1 MRIKNL
7 FVSVGL
13 VSGLVASQSLWAVPA
28 QVPIFLTSGAE
39 SLNMLNLSNDHQ
51 LFYKAY
57 DDWSDIDGDGDVDT
71 TYKHDIDYYGYFDSY
86 KCYAYDTSDDRFE
99 PASITMDKTCSGQW
113 SGNFMNWATMS
124 RIDTV
129 RKILYGGKR
138 STDTSSVTV
147 LERAYLP
154 TDAHSFAKY
163 FNDALSSVSMEDVT
177 PFGSSVSEITICNTT
192 HEGSGL
198 SQDANGPPLMRV
210 AEGNFA
216 LWAAN
221 ERWQCHWGGTTE
233 RGAGA
238 SNDND
243 PAKTLLLAA
252 SSNPVKST
260 DGLGEDDYQVKIQAC
275 VTNLIGKEN
284 CKLYGTSRKP
294 IGLLQEYGD
303 SGDTHFGLMTGS
315 YRKNKSGGTLRKN
328 IGTIADEI
336 NLSDGTFKTPPS
348 TGSIIGTLNALRVSN
363 YSHSDGTYK
372 SLGGFSNC
380 TFNLGG
386 FVDGQCS
393 NWGNPQSEIFLE
405 TLRYFAGES
414 PNFAADDSAYLCG
427 TGSECANDVRS
438 DVASDVDVSWSDPLS
453 TNNYCAPIKV
463 IQFNAS
469 VTSFDGDNL
478 GGTSDLYD
486 FGGSVDTWTNKVGAG
501 EGVSGGSY
509 FVGNATAT
517 TGQDGLC
524 TAKALSNLAD
534 ASGLCPEAP
543 RLGGSYD
550 IAGLAHYAKTRS
562 IRNDLDDESGADAVI
577 NVETFGVTLS
587 PAVPKIDV
595 PVPGSN
601 NVVTIL
607 PACRNDSQPSYADNP
622 SGGGNCAI
630 VDFKVIEKH
639 TETSAGSG
647 VFTGRFYVNWEDSE
661 QGGDYDQDM
670 YGVIEYEITSS
681 NITVTTDVF
690 AQSTPFRLGFG
701 YVISGTTQDGFH
713 VHSGINGFAG
723 FTDPTG
729 VPYCGDG
736 TVGSCTTGASQT
748 TVTYNLGSGSGTLLR
763 DPLYYAAK
771 WGGFEEEEDDSK
783 RPPLTADPN
792 GKPDQDYE
800 WKSSTTGLPKNY
812 FFSRNPGQLS
822 SQLATVF
829 QTIAT
834 VSSSASVVANSVS
847 LETSTRIYQARF
859 DGADWSG
866 KLLSFPVTIATG
878 ALEIAE
884 WDAGAV
890 IAGQDYDSGRVFVTW
905 NPVAAT
911 GVAFRWNDNN
921 TPGDLTD
928 DIFPDT
934 GLTTAQRTALNLD
947 PVSGTDDGLGSERLD
962 FLRGDTS
969 NELANGGT
977 FRNRSTPLGDVVH
990 STPTVVAAP
999 NFNYSDATYGYFKF
1013 QYGDSE
1019 CFLPG
1024 GVTRITNWT
1033 AGSGGVSGT
1042 AGGREPMVYF
1052 GGNDGALHGVSAC
1065 TGAERLAFV
1074 PNTVYLNLSRLTSL
1088 DYSHQYYV
1096 DGPSTVVD
1104 AYFTSDTA
1112 WHSVLVGTL
1121 RGGGKSVFAL
1131 DVTDPDDFTESNA
1144 GSIVLWEIDPTTDID
1159 ATPAG
1164 PDYPEL
1170 GFTFSQPAVINAEGH
1185 GWVAVFGNG
1194 YHGASG
1200 KAVLYLAD
1208 IEDGSLVASI
1218 DLSSVDATA
1227 HGAGNCGTLPC
1238 PNGLSTVSP
1247 IDIDGDGDVD
1257 LIYAGDLN
1265 GNIWRFAATPGSG
1278 FAAATTTLLYSARTV
1293 TDDAQPITSRMA
1305 VGRHPTSAV
1314 GRIVYFG
1321 TGKYYE
1327 AADQNP
1333 ANAVQYNTIYGI
1345 WDRDIGTNYYTVSA
1359 SNKVASVTTRDSNL
1373 LQQQTIDT
1381 QTVGT
1386 EFFQRDDD
1394 GNILL
1399 DLNGDPIKQTFD
1411 IRVVSNTPMAWV
1423 TPSGTCGPYVAGT
1436 SGSCGWYLDL
1446 TDTGEKMVATPILRG
1461 GRLIFVTTIP
1471 SLVACAAGGSGW
1483 LMEIDPN
1490 TGGRIDLP
1498 LFDLN
1503 GDGVFDYQD
1512 NLATTSGGNTVYT
1525 PISGKKSKVGILQPP
1540 AILAGVG
1547 GSGDGSY
1554 GGAEGKYSSGTQDAQ
1569 IDVTIENPGIL
1580 AAGRKSWAR
1589 IK

>member
-1 MRIKNL
+1 MKMNQKLLTVFGATFLALGGRVI
-7 FVSVGL
+7 
-13 VSGLVASQSLWAVPA
+13 AEPA
-28 QVPIFLTSGAE
+28 QVPIFLTSGVE
-39 SLNMLNLSNDHQ
+39 SLVMLNLSNDHQ

-57 DDWSDIDGDGDVDT
+57 DDWSDIDGDGEVDT

-86 KCYAYDTSDDRFE
+86 KCYTYDTSDERFE
-99 PASITMDKTCSGQW
+99 PASITTDKTCSGQW

-198 SQDANGPPLMRV
+198 SQDTNDPPLIRV

-221 ERWQCHWGGTTE
+221 ERWQCHWRGTSE
-233 RGAGA
+233 RGANTGN
-238 SNDND
+238 SNN
-243 PAKTLLLAA
+243 PAVTGLLAE
-252 SSNPVKST
+252 SNNPDRGS
-260 DGLGEDDYQVKIQAC
+260 DRLGGRDFEARVQAC
-275 VTNLIGKEN
+275 VTNLIGTEN
-284 CKLYGTSRKP
+284 CKPYPSGNRKP
-294 IGLLQEYGD
+294 VGLLQEYGD
-303 SGDTHFGLMTGS
+303 NGDTHFGLMTGS
-315 YRKNKSGGTLRKN
+315 YQKNKSGGTLRKN
-328 IGTIADEI
+328 IGTIANEI
-336 NLSDGTFKTPPS
+336 NVSTDGTFKTPPS
-348 TGSIIGTLNALRVSN
+348 TGSIIGTMNALRVSN

-372 SLGGFSNC
+372 SLSGFSNC

-393 NWGNPQSEIFLE
+393 NWGNPQSEIYLE
-405 TLRYFAGES
+405 TLRYLAGES
-414 PNFAADDSAYLCG
+414 RDFAADDSNYISGLTA
-427 TGSECANDVRS
+427 
-438 DVASDVDVSWSDPLS
+438 DVSWSDPLS
-453 TNNYCAPIKV
+453 NNNYCAPIKV

-486 FGGSVDTWTNKVGAG
+486 FGGSVDTWTNTVGAG

-509 FVGNATAT
+509 FIGNATAT

-550 IAGLAHYAKTRS
+550 IAGLAHYAKTTS

-595 PVPGSN
+595 PVPGST

-681 NITVTTDVF
+681 DITVTTDVF

-771 WGGFEEEEDDSK
+771 WGGFEEEEDDAK

-792 GKPDQDYE
+792 GEPDQDYE
-800 WKSSTTGLPKNY
+800 WKSSTTGLPTNY
-812 FFSRNPGQLS
+812 FFSRNPGELS

-829 QTIAT
+829 ETVAE

-847 LETSTRIYQARF
+847 LETTTRIYQARF
-859 DGADWSG
+859 DSADWSG
-866 KLLSFPVTIATG
+866 QLLAFPVDVASGSLQT
-878 ALEIAE
+878 AE
-884 WDAGAV
+884 WD
-890 IAGQDYDSGRVFVTW
+890 SGEKIKEQNESTSGWNSTGREFITW
-905 NPVAAT
+905 NGTT
-911 GVAFRWNDNN
+911 GVALTWDDNG
-921 TPGDLTD
+921 TPSSDYSDDTTDLSED
-928 DIFPDT
+928 
-934 GLTTAQRTALNLD
+934 QRAALNIDDNGVLD
-947 PVSGTDDGLGSERLD
+947 DLGVDRMNYI
-962 FLRGDTS
+962 RGDYT
-969 NELANGGT
+969 NELAQGGS

-990 STPTVVAAP
+990 STPTIVTTPRFRYPDKIPGTTTDFESAP
-999 NFNYSDATYGYFKF
+999 YSGFKTKF
-1013 QYGDSE
+1013 SSSE
-1019 CFLPG
+1019 CFTINTDG
-1024 GVTRITNWT
+1024 TTSEITTWA
-1033 AGSGGVSGT
+1033 AGSSTTPGS
-1042 AGGREPMVYF
+1042 REPMVYF
-1052 GGNDGALHGVSAC
+1052 GANDGALHAVSAC
-1065 TGAERLAFV
+1065 TGEEKFAFV
-1074 PNTVYLNLSRLTSL
+1074 PEAVFPTLSNLTDLEYAHR
-1088 DYSHQYYV
+1088 YYV
-1096 DGPSTVVD
+1096 DGAPTVVD
-1104 AYFTSDTA
+1104 AYINGA
-1112 WHSVLVGTL
+1112 WRTVLVGTL
-1121 RGGGKSVFAL
+1121 AAGGKGLFAL
-1131 DVTDPDDFTESNA
+1131 DVTDPNNFSESSA
-1144 GSIVLWEIDPTTDID
+1144 SSIVLWEKNLGFGT
-1159 ATPAG
+1159 AGTPADTG
-1164 PDYPEL
+1164 YGEL
-1170 GFTFSQPAVINAEGH
+1170 GYTFSQPAVVKAEG
-1185 GWVAVFGNG
+1185 GDWVAIFGNG
-1194 YHGASG
+1194 YNSANG
-1200 KAVLYLAD
+1200 KAVVYVANLSTGAP
-1208 IEDGSLVASI
+1208 LVTI
-1218 DLSSVDATA
+1218 DLSDVDATA
-1227 HGAGNCGTLPC
+1227 HGNDGA
-1238 PNGLSTVSP
+1238 NGIAAISIVDRDS
-1247 IDIDGDGDVD
+1247 DGEAD
-1257 LIYAGDLN
+1257 LIYGGDLK
-1265 GNIWRFAATPGSG
+1265 GNVWRMAAQYNVGFKPGTN
-1278 FAAATTTLLYSARTV
+1278 TTYNSLLYSAKNASGV
-1293 TDDAQPITSRMA
+1293 AQPITARFSI
-1305 VGRHPTSAV
+1305 GRHPTSSV
-1314 GRIVYFG
+1314 GRMVYFG

-1327 AADQNP
+1327 MADQDP
-1333 ANAVQYNTIYGI
+1333 ANAVVYNTMYGL
-1345 WDRDIGTNYYTVSA
+1345 WDRDDGNDIP
-1359 SNKVASVTTRDSNL
+1359 SVTTRNSTSLQEQEIELEQLGTFGSETFDVRTISNNPIQWQATGSACDSNAA
-1373 LQQQTIDT
+1373 
-1381 QTVGT
+1381 
-1386 EFFQRDDD
+1386 
-1394 GNILL
+1394 
-1399 DLNGDPIKQTFD
+1399 NGL
-1411 IRVVSNTPMAWV
+1411 
-1423 TPSGTCGPYVAGT
+1423 
-1436 SGSCGWYLDL
+1436 CGWYLDL
-1446 TDTGEKMVATPILRG
+1446 ASTGEKMVASPVLRA

-1471 SLVACAAGGSGW
+1471 SLVACSAGGTGW
-1483 LMEIDPN
+1483 LLEIDPY
-1490 TGGRIDLP
+1490 TGGRLDFP
-1498 LFDLN
+1498 VFDLS
-1503 GDGVFDYQD
+1503 GDGVFTVAD
-1512 NLATTSGGNTVYT
+1512 NVETTVNGTTVSV
-1525 PISGKKSKVGILQPP
+1525 PVSGKKSKVGILQPP
-1540 AILAGVG
+1540 AILAGI
-1547 GSGDGSY
+1547 
-1554 GGAEGKYSSGTQDAQ
+1554 GGAGDSTSGNREGKYSSGSKEGQ
-1569 IDVTIENPGIL
+1569 IEVTIEQVGL
-1580 AAGRKSWAR
+1580 GGVGRKSWLR
-1589 IK
+1589 IQ